1 MSETNTQTPVRSPC
15 VGICALDNDDLCV
28 ACHRSGLEIAD
39 WGAMSDDEKR
49 AVWALIRRR
58 EQGERG
64 I

>member
-1 MSETNTQTPVRSPC
+1 MNETKPTPVRSPC
-15 VGICALDNDDLCV
+15 LGVCVLDQDDLCT
-28 ACHRSGLEIAD
+28 ACLRSGLEIAD
-39 WGAMSDDEKR
+39 WGAMSDEQKR

>member
-1 MSETNTQTPVRSPC
+1 MSEEVKKQPVRSPC
-15 VGICALDNDDLCV
+15 VNICTLDNDDICI
-28 ACHRSGLEIAD
+28 ACHRRGMEIAD
-39 WGAMSDDEKR
+39 WGGMSDDEKR